1 MTPARAS
8 ARGHQTGQRSSTE
21 RVTPGKSRLQQTDLM
36 IAIQAGQAGF
46 GLLLALLLLVF
57 LIEFRH
63 LFLRHWALSC
73 LALALYHGAAGLTLM
88 LVDDSGQASQ
98 TARMVAAAMPIMAS
112 LHVLWLLLGAW
123 EAVTLRNVGR
133 WASAGLLALG
143 LALGGSMAAFF
154 SLAPSIGPLYQI
166 LPLSPLHA
174 LMALAFLVSAVMLWR
189 SARPVAPISSRLA
202 PSAFALYG
210 TYLAITAFQ
219 ASWLPQTALFLV
231 DSIAMVLAGFMLQLL
246 IGYSIIIWMLE
257 IERRRSTK
265 ARSLAENAEQRLVH
279 FRMHDPVTGLPNRR
293 QLQDHL
299 SSAVRA
305 ASARRNRVAV
315 LAIGIHRFK
324 LLSQALGWQKT
335 DELLRKLAQR
345 LTAVA
350 PGSAVIGRIGE
361 RDFVLILSSIGHRER
376 AEEHARRI
384 LKAGAQP
391 INQDGQE
398 LFLSL
403 SGGLCFAPDDEIDSV
418 ALINMAQQAQ
428 MRAVSAG
435 ESLILHR
442 PEGSS
447 AQPHDLLQLERELRQ
462 GVRER
467 QFELFYQPLVSIR
480 QRRISGFE
488 ALLRWHHPE
497 RGTLTPGSF
506 LQEAVRL
513 GVLDE
518 LEDQIL
524 DQALSQLHEWQQD
537 LSLPPTSV
545 SINLSAQRFQQP
557 DLPIKLAQLCR
568 NKKVNPA
575 DLHLEITES
584 TAMEDFEAALSTIAQ
599 LRQMGCKVCLDDFGT
614 GYSSL
619 AHLRRLQVDY
629 VKLDRSFIA
638 NLERDQHERDLTRAI
653 VDLIHSLGMT
663 VLAEGVEN
671 RQQLGYLIH
680 CRVDVIQG
688 FLLGKPLE
696 AKAWRGA
703 LDRPQLVFD

>member
-1 MTPARAS
+1 M
-8 ARGHQTGQRSSTE
+8 H
-21 RVTPGKSRLQQTDLM
+21 QTDLM
-36 IAIQAGQAGF
+36 IAIQAGQAAF
-46 GLLLALLLLVF
+46 ALLLALLLLVF
-57 LIEFRH
+57 LVEFRH
-63 LFLRHWALSC
+63 RFLRHWAMSC
-73 LALALYHGAAGLTLM
+73 VALGLYHGAAGLTLL
-88 LVDDSGQASQ
+88 LVEQSGQLSEP
-98 TARMVAAAMPIMAS
+98 ARLISATRPLMAS

-123 EAVTLRNVGR
+123 EAVTLRNIDR
-133 WASAGLLALG
+133 WRSAGLVILALT
-143 LALGGSMAAFF
+143 LGGSLAALF
-154 SLAPSIGPLYQI
+154 SFAPVDGQLHQMM
-166 LPLSPLHA
+166 LFSPLHG
-174 LMALAFLVSAVMLWR
+174 LVALAFLVSAVMLWR
-189 SARPVAPISSRLA
+189 SLQSIAPISSRLA
-202 PSAFALYG
+202 PAAFALYG
-210 TYLAITAFQ
+210 TYLAVAAFQ
-219 ASWLPQTALFLV
+219 TSWLPGTALFLV
-231 DSIAMVLAGFMLQLL
+231 DSVPMISAGFMFQLL

-257 IERRRSTK
+257 IERRRSSK
-265 ARSLAENAEQRLVH
+265 ARSQAENAEQRLIH

-299 SSAVRA
+299 SAAVRA
-305 ASARRNRVAV
+305 ANSRRNRVAV
-315 LAIGIHRFK
+315 LAIGIHRFS

-345 LTAVA
+345 LQAVA
-350 PGSAVIGRIGE
+350 PGSTVIGRIGE
-361 RDFVLILSSIGHRER
+361 RDFLLILSSIGHRDR
-376 AEEHARRI
+376 AEELAQRI
-384 LKAGAQP
+384 LTAGAQP

-435 ESLILHR
+435 ERLVLHR
-442 PEGSS
+442 PEGSRS
-447 AQPHDLLQLERELRQ
+447 EPHDLLQLERELRQ
-462 GVRER
+462 GVREN
-467 QFELFYQPLVSIR
+467 QFTLFYQPLVSIR

-506 LQEAVRL
+506 LQEAVRM

-524 DQALSQLHEWQQD
+524 DHALSQLFEWQQD

-545 SINLSAQRFQQP
+545 SINLSAQRFQQS
-557 DLPIKLAQLCR
+557 DLPIKLAQLCQK
-568 NKKVNPA
+568 KKVDPS

-638 NLERDQHERDLTRAI
+638 NLERDPHERDLTRAI

-671 RQQLGYLIH
+671 RQQLGHLIH

-696 AKAWRGA
+696 AGAWRGA
-703 LDRPQLVFD
+703 LDRPQLVFE

>member
-1 MTPARAS
+1 
-8 ARGHQTGQRSSTE
+8 
-21 RVTPGKSRLQQTDLM
+21 M
-36 IAIQAGQAGF
+36 IALQAGQAGF
-46 GLLLALLLLVF
+46 GVLLGLLLLVF

-63 LFLRHWALSC
+63 QFLRHWALSC
-73 LALALYHGAAGLTLM
+73 AALALYHGASGLTLV
-88 LVDDSGQASQ
+88 LLDTGAGAGQV
-98 TARMVAAAMPIMAS
+98 ARMSAAAMPVMAC

-123 EAVTLRNVGR
+123 EAIALRSIGR
-133 WASAGLLALG
+133 WQSAGLLVLG
-143 LALGGSMAAFF
+143 LGLGFGLAAVF
-154 SLAPSIGPLYQI
+154 SLAPANGWLHQN
-166 LPLSPLHA
+166 LLLSPLHA
-174 LMALAFLVSAVMLWR
+174 LIALAFLVSAIMLWR
-189 SARPVAPISSRLA
+189 TTRLISPISSLLA
-202 PSAFALYG
+202 PTAFALYG
-210 TYLAITAFQ
+210 IYLAVVAFQ

-231 DSIAMVLAGFMLQLL
+231 DSIALVLVGFMLQIL

-257 IERRRSTK
+257 IERKRSSR
-265 ARSLAENAEQRLVH
+265 ARSLAETAEQRLVH

-293 QLQDHL
+293 QLQDDL
-299 SSAVRA
+299 SAAVRA
-305 ASARRNRVAV
+305 ASVRRDRVAV

-324 LLSQALGWQKT
+324 LLSQALGWHKT
-335 DELLRKLAQR
+335 DALLRKLAQR
-345 LTAVA
+345 LTAAA
-350 PGSAVIGRIGE
+350 PGNAVIGRIGE
-361 RDFVLILSSIGHRER
+361 RDFVLILSSVGHRDR

-384 LKAGAQP
+384 LNAGTQP
-391 INQDGQE
+391 IEQDGQE

-403 SGGLCFAPDDEIDSV
+403 SGGLCFTPDDEIDAV
-418 ALINMAQQAQ
+418 ALINMAQRAQ

-435 ESLILHR
+435 ESLVLHR
-442 PEGSS
+442 SESS
-447 AQPHDLLQLERELRQ
+447 STQPHDLLQLERELRQ
-462 GVRER
+462 GVRES
-467 QFELFYQPLVSIR
+467 QFSLYYQPLVSIR

-524 DQALSQLHEWQQD
+524 DQALSQLHEWQKD
-537 LSLPPTSV
+537 LSLPPISV

-557 DLPIKLAQLCR
+557 DLPIKLAQLCKD
-568 NKKVNPA
+568 KKVDPA

-584 TAMEDFEAALSTIAQ
+584 TAMEDFEAGLNTIAQ
-599 LRQMGCKVCLDDFGT
+599 LRRMGCKVCLDDFGT

-629 VKLDRSFIA
+629 VKLDRSFMS

-696 AKAWRGA
+696 AAAWRGA
-703 LDRPQLVFD
+703 LERPQLVFD